1 MFPQLTPVIKNLLI
15 VNIVFYI
22 GSQLVPIAYDFL
34 PVYYPDSPYFKIW
47 QVITHMFMHDSQS
60 IAHIFF
66 NMFSLVIFGPMI
78 EHVLGSKRFLNFYLI
93 SGIGAW
99 FLYTAVNALQL
110 YLGTGSL
117 APLHGMSGSEI
128 IALAKTGNS
137 EAISYLSPMLG
148 ASGAIYGVL
157 LAFAYLFPNIP
168 LQFLFIPVPVK
179 AKYMIGGYILIEIYL
194 SLSRPGDSVA
204 HLAHVGGALFGFLLL
219 KFWKIRKGI
228 Y

>member
-1 MFPQLTPVIKNLLI
+1 
-15 VNIVFYI
+15 
-22 GSQLVPIAYDFL
+22 
-34 PVYYPDSPYFKIW
+34 
-47 QVITHMFMHDSQS
+47 MFMHDSQS

>member
-1 MFPQLTPVIKNLLI
+1 MFQQLTPVIKNLLI
-15 VNIVFYI
+15 VNIVFYL
-22 GSQLVPIAYDFL
+22 GSQFVPIAYNYL
-34 PVYYPDSPYFKIW
+34 PVFYPDSPNFKIW
-47 QVITHMFMHDSQS
+47 QVITHMFMHDQVS

-66 NMFSLVIFGPMI
+66 NMFSLVMFGPMI
-78 EHVLGSKRFLNFYLI
+78 EHVLGPKRFLNFYLI

-99 FLYTAVNALQL
+99 LLQMGVQGVEVFNA
-110 YLGTGSL
+110 TGSFF
-117 APLHGMSGSEI
+117 PLHQGLDISNLDFASQNLMKEI
-128 IALAKTGNS
+128 YTTR
-137 EAISYLSPMLG
+137 MLG

-179 AKYMIGGYILIEIYL
+179 AKYMIGGFILIEIYM

-204 HLAHVGGALFGFLLL
+204 HLAHVGGALFGYLLL
-219 KFWKIRKGI
+219 KFWKVRKGI

>member
-1 MFPQLTPVIKNLLI
+1 MFQQLTPVIKNLLI
-15 VNIVFYI
+15 VNIVFYL
-22 GSQLVPIAYDFL
+22 GSQFVPIAYNYL
-34 PVYYPDSPYFKIW
+34 PIFYPDSPNFKIW
-47 QVITHMFMHDSQS
+47 QVITHMFMHDQVS

-66 NMFSLVIFGPMI
+66 NMFSLVMFGPMI
-78 EHVLGSKRFLNFYLI
+78 EHVLGPKRFLNFYLI

-99 FLYTAVNALQL
+99 LLQMGVQGVEVFNA
-110 YLGTGSL
+110 TGSFF
-117 APLHGMSGSEI
+117 PLHQGLDISNLDFASQNLMKEI
-128 IALAKTGNS
+128 YTTR
-137 EAISYLSPMLG
+137 MLG

-179 AKYMIGGYILIEIYL
+179 AKYMIGGFILIEIYM

-204 HLAHVGGALFGFLLL
+204 HLAHVGGALFGYLLL
-219 KFWKIRKGI
+219 KFWKVRKGI

>member
-1 MFPQLTPVIKNLLI
+1 MFQQLTPVIKNLLI
-15 VNIVFYI
+15 VNIVFFL
-22 GSQLVPIAYDFL
+22 GSEFVPIAYNYL
-34 PVYYPDSPYFKIW
+34 PVFYPDSPYFKVW
-47 QVITHMFMHDSQS
+47 QIITHMFMH
-60 IAHIFF
+60 ANLGHIFF

-78 EHVLGSKRFLNFYLI
+78 EQVLGPKRFLNFYLI

-99 FLYTAVNALQL
+99 LLQMGVQGVEIFNA
-110 YLGTGSL
+110 TGSFF
-117 APLHGMSGSEI
+117 PLHHSLDLSTLNTSNPGLVQEI
-128 IALAKTGNS
+128 YTS
-137 EAISYLSPMLG
+137 RMLG

-179 AKYMIGGYILIEIYL
+179 AKYMIGGFILIEIYM

-204 HLAHVGGALFGFLLL
+204 HLAHVGGALFGYLLL
-219 KFWKIRKGI
+219 KLWKIRKGI

>member
-1 MFPQLTPVIKNLLI
+1 MFQQLTPVIKNLLI
-15 VNIVFYI
+15 VNIIFYI
-22 GSQLVPIAYDFL
+22 GSQLVPVAYDYL
-34 PVYYPDSPYFKIW
+34 AVYYPDSPYFKIW
-47 QVITHMFMHDSQS
+47 QVITHMFMHDGRNLG
-60 IAHIFF
+60 HIFF
-66 NMFSLVIFGPMI
+66 NMLSLVIFGPMI

-99 FLYTAVNALQL
+99 FLYTAVNAIQL
-110 YLGTGSL
+110 YLATGSL
-117 APLHGMSGSEI
+117 APLHGMNGSEI
-128 IALAKTGNS
+128 LALANTGNH
-137 EAISYLSPMLG
+137 EAINYLTPMLG

-179 AKYMIGGYILIEIYL
+179 AKYMIGGYILIEIYM

-204 HLAHVGGALFGFLLL
+204 HLAHVGGALFGYLLL
-219 KFWKIRKGI
+219 KLWRVRKGI

>member
-15 VNIVFYI
+15 INIVFYI
-22 GSQLVPIAYDFL
+22 GSQLFPVAYDYL
-34 PVYYPDSPYFKIW
+34 AVYYPDSPYFKIW
-47 QVITHMFMHDSQS
+47 QVITHMFMHDKNN
-60 IAHIFF
+60 ITHIFF
-66 NMFSLVIFGPMI
+66 NMFSLVMFGPMI
-78 EHVLGSKRFLNFYLI
+78 EQVLGSKRFLNFYLV

-99 FLYTAVNALQL
+99 FLYTAVNGLQL
-110 YLGTGSL
+110 YNATGSF
-117 APLHGMSGSEI
+117 APLHGINGSEL
-128 IALAKTGNS
+128 IAMANTGND
-137 EAISYLSPMLG
+137 EALSYLIPMLG

-179 AKYMIGGYILIEIYL
+179 AKYMIGGFILIEIYM

-204 HLAHVGGALFGFLLL
+204 HLAHVGGALFGYLLL
-219 KFWKIRKGI
+219 KLWKIRKGI

>member
-1 MFPQLTPVIKNLLI
+1 MFQQLTPVIKNLLI
-15 VNIVFYI
+15 VNIVFFL
-22 GSQLVPIAYDFL
+22 GSQFVPIAYNYL
-34 PVYYPDSPYFKIW
+34 PVFYPDSPYFKIW
-47 QVITHMFMHDSQS
+47 QVITHMFMHADLG
-60 IAHIFF
+60 HIFF

-78 EHVLGSKRFLNFYLI
+78 EQVLGPKRFLNFYLI

-99 FLYTAVNALQL
+99 LLQMGVQGFEIYNA
-110 YLGTGSL
+110 TGSFF
-117 APLHGMSGSEI
+117 PLHQSLDMSTLNTANPGLVQEI
-128 IALAKTGNS
+128 YTS
-137 EAISYLSPMLG
+137 RMLG
-148 ASGAIYGVL
+148 ASGAVYGVL

-179 AKYMIGGYILIEIYL
+179 AKYMIGGFILIEIYM

-204 HLAHVGGALFGFLLL
+204 HLAHVGGALFGYLLL